1 LGNSLFY
8 LDPLKIFSYTPVLLA
23 LSDYGVRHKRK
34 IIGQNGL
41 CPVRL
46 APVFNLQKKIFIGRS
61 FMGRVAIIG
70 VGQSAFVRG
79 YPGSIRELA
88 FEGFKE
94 CMADAQVSVK
104 EIDASVICS
113 APEYDKQR
121 SPAGVFAE
129 YLGLTPQPTFYVE
142 TLCSSSSTGVKLAY
156 SLIKSGLH
164 DVVVVLGF
172 QKMSEISSAE
182 SQERMGRGADI
193 QWESPFGTMMPAYY
207 AMYARAHMKKYGTTP
222 EDLALIR
229 VKASTYGQINEK
241 AVYRKPVAL
250 DMFSDPQSPMSGPV
264 ASPLRVGDCCANA
277 DGSSCIILAS
287 EEKAKALSKKPVWI
301 LGVGAASSPVN
312 MAGRALF
319 TGLAVGEEAGKQAY
333 KMAGVSPKDVDVAE
347 VHDCFTIAE
356 MMAYENLGFAK
367 PGEGKDLIKSK
378 ETYKEGIIPVN
389 VDGGLL
395 SKGHPIGA
403 TGGSQI
409 RTIVL
414 QLRGQAGDM
423 QVKNPE
429 IGLVH
434 NIGGVGLY
442 GNVTILG
449 RS

>member
-1 LGNSLFY
+1 
-8 LDPLKIFSYTPVLLA
+8 
-23 LSDYGVRHKRK
+23 
-34 IIGQNGL
+34 
-41 CPVRL
+41 
-46 APVFNLQKKIFIGRS
+46 
-61 FMGRVAIIG
+61 MGKVAIIG

-94 CMADAQVSVK
+94 ALLDAK
-104 EIDASVICS
+104 ITTKDIDASVICS

-121 SPAGVFAE
+121 SPSGVIAE
-129 YLGLTPQPTFYVE
+129 YLGLTPAPTFYVE
-142 TLCSSSSTGVKLAY
+142 TLCSSSSTGLRLAY
-156 SLIKSGLH
+156 SLVKSGLH
-164 DVVVVLGF
+164 KVVAVIGF
-172 QKMSEISSAE
+172 QKMSEISSQE

-207 AMYARAHMKKYGTTP
+207 AMYARAHMERYGTTL

-229 VKASTYGQINEK
+229 VKSSTYGQINDK
-241 AVYRKPVAL
+241 AVYRKPVTL
-250 DMFSDPQSPMSGPV
+250 EMFQDPQNPMAGPV

-277 DGSSCIILAS
+277 DGSSCVIVAN
-287 EEKAKALSKKPVWI
+287 EEMAKSLCEKPVWI
-301 LGVGAASSPVN
+301 LGIGAASAPVN
-312 MAGRALF
+312 LAGRDLF
-319 TGLAVGEEAGKQAY
+319 TGLTVAQLAAEQAY
-333 KMAGVSPKDVDVAE
+333 KMAGVGPKDIDVAE

-356 MMAYENLGFAK
+356 LMAYENLGFAK
-367 PGEGKDLIKSK
+367 PGEGKDLIRSK
-378 ETYKEGIIPVN
+378 ETYKEGSIPVN

-414 QLRGQAGDM
+414 QLRGEAGAM
-423 QVKNPE
+423 QVKDPE

-449 RS
+449 R

>member
-1 LGNSLFY
+1 
-8 LDPLKIFSYTPVLLA
+8 
-23 LSDYGVRHKRK
+23 
-34 IIGQNGL
+34 
-41 CPVRL
+41 
-46 APVFNLQKKIFIGRS
+46 
-61 FMGRVAIIG
+61 MGKVGIIG
-70 VGQSAFVRG
+70 VGQTAFVRG

-88 FEGFKE
+88 FEGFKATME
-94 CMADAQVSVK
+94 DAQISTK
-104 EIDASVICS
+104 DIDASVICS

-129 YLGLTPQPTFYVE
+129 YLGLVPQPTCYVE
-142 TLCSSSSTGVKLAY
+142 SLCSSSSMGLRIAY
-156 SLIKSGLH
+156 SFIKSGLH
-164 DVVVVLGF
+164 DVVAVIGF

-207 AMYARAHMKKYGTTP
+207 AMYARAHMEKYGTSLD
-222 EDLALIR
+222 DLALIR
-229 VKASTYGQINEK
+229 VKAATYGQINEK
-241 AVYRKPVAL
+241 AVYRKPVTFE
-250 DMFSDPQSPMSGPV
+250 MFSDPESTMSAPV

-277 DGSSCIILAS
+277 DGSSCLIVAN
-287 EEKAKALSKKPVWI
+287 EEKARALSKKPVWI
-301 LGVGAASSPVN
+301 LGLGAASTNVN
-312 MAGRALF
+312 LAGRELF
-319 TGLAVGEEAGKQAY
+319 TGLTVAREAAEQAY
-333 KMAGVSPKDVDVAE
+333 KMAGVTPNDIDVAE

-367 PGEGKDLIKSK
+367 PGEGKELIKSK
-378 ETYKEGIIPVN
+378 ETYKEGEIPVN

-414 QLRGQAGDM
+414 QLRDEAGEI
-423 QVKNPE
+423 QVKDPQ

-449 RS
+449 R

>member
-1 LGNSLFY
+1 
-8 LDPLKIFSYTPVLLA
+8 
-23 LSDYGVRHKRK
+23 
-34 IIGQNGL
+34 
-41 CPVRL
+41 
-46 APVFNLQKKIFIGRS
+46 
-61 FMGRVAIIG
+61 MGKVAIIG

-88 FEGFKE
+88 FEGFK
-94 CMADAQVSVK
+94 DALLDAKITTK
-104 EIDASVICS
+104 EIDATVICS

-121 SPAGVFAE
+121 SPSGVIAE

-142 TLCSSSSTGVKLAY
+142 TLCSSSSTGLRLAY
-156 SLIKSGLH
+156 SLVKSGLH
-164 DVVVVLGF
+164 KVVAVIGF
-172 QKMSEISSAE
+172 QKMSEISSQE

-207 AMYARAHMKKYGTTP
+207 AMYARAHMEKYGTTL

-229 VKASTYGQINEK
+229 VKSSTYGQINDK
-241 AVYRKPVAL
+241 AVYRKPVTL
-250 DMFSDPQSPMSGPV
+250 DMFNDPQNPMAGPV

-277 DGSSCIILAS
+277 DGSSCVIVAN
-287 EEKAKALSKKPVWI
+287 EEMAKSLCEKPVWI
-301 LGVGAASSPVN
+301 LGIGAASAPVN
-312 MAGRALF
+312 LAGRDLF
-319 TGLAVGEEAGKQAY
+319 TGLTVAQIAAEQAY
-333 KMAGVSPKDVDVAE
+333 KMAGVGPKDIDVAE

-356 MMAYENLGFAK
+356 LMAYENLGFAK
-367 PGEGKDLIKSK
+367 PGEGKDLIRSK
-378 ETYKEGIIPVN
+378 ETYKEGSIPVN

-414 QLRGQAGDM
+414 QLRGEAGPM
-423 QVKNPE
+423 QVKDPE

-449 RS
+449 R

>member
-1 LGNSLFY
+1 ME
-8 LDPLKIFSYTPVLLA
+8 K
-23 LSDYGVRHKRK
+23 
-34 IIGQNGL
+34 
-41 CPVRL
+41 
-46 APVFNLQKKIFIGRS
+46 
-61 FMGRVAIIG
+61 VAIIG

-94 CMADAQVSVK
+94 AVEDAKVSVGD
-104 EIDASVICS
+104 IDASVICS

-121 SPAGVFAE
+121 SPSGVFAE
-129 YLGLTPQPTFYVE
+129 YLGLIPQPTCYLE
-142 TLCSSSSTGVKLAY
+142 SLCSSTSMGLRMAY
-156 SLIKSGLH
+156 SLVKSGLH
-164 DVVVVLGF
+164 DVVAVLGF

-207 AMYARAHMKKYGTTP
+207 AMFAKAHMEKYGTTL
-222 EDLALIR
+222 DDMALVR
-229 VKASTYGQINEK
+229 VKAATYGPINEK
-241 AVYRKPVAL
+241 ALFRKPVTL
-250 DMFSDPQSPMSGPV
+250 EMFTDPDHFMSGPV
-264 ASPLRVGDCCANA
+264 ASPLRAGDCCANA
-277 DGSSCIILAS
+277 DGSSCLIVAS

-301 LGVGAASSPVN
+301 LGLGAASASVN
-312 MAGRALF
+312 MAGRDLF
-319 TGLAVGEEAGKQAY
+319 TGLAVARQASEQAY
-333 KMAGVSPKDVDVAE
+333 KMAGVTPKDINVAE
-347 VHDCFTIAE
+347 VHDCFTISE
-356 MMAYENLGFAK
+356 ILAYEDLGFAK
-367 PGEGKDLIKSK
+367 PGEGRELVKSK
-378 ETYKEGIIPVN
+378 ETYKEGNIPIN

-414 QLRGQAGDM
+414 QLRGDAGEM
-423 QVKNPE
+423 QVKDPG

-449 RS
+449 R

>member
-1 LGNSLFY
+1 
-8 LDPLKIFSYTPVLLA
+8 
-23 LSDYGVRHKRK
+23 
-34 IIGQNGL
+34 
-41 CPVRL
+41 
-46 APVFNLQKKIFIGRS
+46 
-61 FMGRVAIIG
+61 MGRVGIIG

-88 FEGFKE
+88 FEGFKDAME
-94 CMADAQVSVK
+94 DAQIKS
-104 EIDASVICS
+104 EDIDASIICS

-129 YLGLTPQPTFYVE
+129 YLGLIPQPTFYLE
-142 TLCSSSSTGVKLAY
+142 SLCSSSSTGLRIAY

-164 DVVVVLGF
+164 DIVAVIGF

-207 AMYARAHMKKYGTTP
+207 AMFAKAHMEKYGTTP
-222 EDLALIR
+222 DDLALIR
-229 VKASTYGQINEK
+229 VKAATYGQINDR
-241 AVYRKPVAL
+241 AVYRKPVTFE
-250 DMFSDPQSPMSGPV
+250 MFSDPESPMSGPV

-277 DGSSCIILAS
+277 DGSSCVIVAN
-287 EEKAKALSKKPVWI
+287 EEKAKSVSKKPVWI
-301 LGVGAASSPVN
+301 LGVGAASASVN
-312 MAGRALF
+312 LAGRELF
-319 TGLAVGEEAGKQAY
+319 TGLSVAQNAGEQAY
-333 KMAGVSPKDVDVAE
+333 KMAGVTPKDIDVAE

-356 MMAYENLGFAK
+356 LMAYENLGFAG
-367 PGEGKDLIKSK
+367 PGEGRELIKGK
-378 ETYKEGIIPVN
+378 ETYKEGNIPVN

-409 RTIVL
+409 RTVVL
-414 QLRGQAGDM
+414 QLRGEAGEM
-423 QVKNPE
+423 QVKEPE

-449 RS
+449 R

>member
-1 LGNSLFY
+1 
-8 LDPLKIFSYTPVLLA
+8 
-23 LSDYGVRHKRK
+23 
-34 IIGQNGL
+34 
-41 CPVRL
+41 
-46 APVFNLQKKIFIGRS
+46 
-61 FMGRVAIIG
+61 MGKVGIIG

-88 FEGFKE
+88 FDGFKE
-94 CMADAQVSVK
+94 AMQDAGIPTK
-104 EIDASVICS
+104 DIDASIICS

-129 YLGLTPQPTFYVE
+129 YLGLVPQPTCYLE
-142 TLCSSSSTGVKLAY
+142 SLCSSSSMGLRFAY
-156 SLIKSGLH
+156 SLVKSGLH
-164 DVVVVLGF
+164 DVVAVIGF

-207 AMYARAHMKKYGTTP
+207 AMYARGHMEQYGTTL
-222 EDLALIR
+222 EDLARIR
-229 VKASTYGQINEK
+229 VKAATYGQINEK
-241 AVYRKPVAL
+241 AVYRRPVTFE
-250 DMFSDPQSPMSGPV
+250 MFSDPESPMSNPV
-264 ASPLRVGDCCANA
+264 ANPLRVGDCCANA
-277 DGSSCIILAS
+277 DGSSCVIVAN
-287 EEKAKALSKKPVWI
+287 EEKAKAFSKKPIWI
-301 LGVGAASSPVN
+301 LGLGAASTAVN
-312 MAGRALF
+312 LAGRDLF
-319 TGLAVGEEAGKQAY
+319 SGLTVAQAAGEEAY
-333 KMAGVSPKDVDVAE
+333 KMAGITAKDIDVAE

-367 PGEGKDLIKSK
+367 PGEGKELIKAK
-378 ETYKEGIIPVN
+378 ETYKEGSIPVN

-414 QLRGQAGDM
+414 QLRGEAGEM
-423 QVKNPE
+423 QVKDPE

-442 GNVTILG
+442 GNVSILG
-449 RS
+449 R

>member
-1 LGNSLFY
+1 
-8 LDPLKIFSYTPVLLA
+8 
-23 LSDYGVRHKRK
+23 
-34 IIGQNGL
+34 
-41 CPVRL
+41 
-46 APVFNLQKKIFIGRS
+46 
-61 FMGRVAIIG
+61 MGKVGIIG

-79 YPGSIRELA
+79 FPGSVRELA
-88 FEGFKE
+88 FEGFRE
-94 CMADAQVSVK
+94 AMLDAGITTK
-104 EIDASVICS
+104 DIGASVICS

-121 SPAGVFAE
+121 SPAGVLAE

-142 TLCSSSSTGVKLAY
+142 TLCSASSTGVRLGY
-156 SLIKSGLH
+156 SLVKSGLH

-207 AMYARAHMKKYGTTP
+207 AMYARGHMAKYGTTP
-222 EDLALIR
+222 DDLALIR
-229 VKASTYGQINEK
+229 VKAATYGQINEK
-241 AVYRKPVAL
+241 AVYRKAVTF
-250 DMFSDPQSPMSGPV
+250 DMFSDPENPMSGPV

-277 DGSSCIILAS
+277 DGSSCVIIAN
-287 EEKAKALSKKPVWI
+287 EEKCKAFSKKPIWI
-301 LGVGAASSPVN
+301 MGLGASSTAVN
-312 MAGRALF
+312 MAGRDLF
-319 TGLAVGEEAGKQAY
+319 SGLTVGQEAGEQAY
-333 KMAGVSPKDVDVAE
+333 KMAGVTPKDIDVAE

-378 ETYKEGIIPVN
+378 ETYKEGSIPVN

-414 QLRGQAGDM
+414 QLRGEAGPM
-423 QVKNPE
+423 QVKDPN

-434 NIGGVGLY
+434 NIGGCGLY

-449 RS
+449 R

>member
-1 LGNSLFY
+1 
-8 LDPLKIFSYTPVLLA
+8 
-23 LSDYGVRHKRK
+23 
-34 IIGQNGL
+34 
-41 CPVRL
+41 
-46 APVFNLQKKIFIGRS
+46 
-61 FMGRVAIIG
+61 MGKVGIIG

-88 FEGFKE
+88 YEGFKE
-94 CMADAQVSVK
+94 AMEDAKISNK
-104 EIDASVICS
+104 DIDASIICS

-121 SPAGVFAE
+121 SPAGVIAE
-129 YLGLTPQPTFYVE
+129 YLGLTPQPTFYLE
-142 TLCSSSSTGVKLAY
+142 SLCSSSSMGVRAAY
-156 SLIKSGLH
+156 SLVKSGLH
-164 DVVVVLGF
+164 DVVCVLGF
-172 QKMSEISSAE
+172 QKMSEITSAE

-207 AMYARAHMKKYGTTP
+207 AMYARAHMEKYGTTE

-229 VKASTYGQINEK
+229 IKAATYGQMNEK
-241 AVYRKPVAL
+241 AVYRKPVT
-250 DMFSDPQSPMSGPV
+250 MEQIFDPERPPV
-264 ASPLRVGDCCANA
+264 ATPLKVFDCCANA
-277 DGSSCIILAS
+277 DGSSCIIVAN
-287 EEKAKALSKKPVWI
+287 EEKANALCDKPVWI
-301 LGVGAASSPVN
+301 LGLGAASDTVN
-312 MAGRALF
+312 TAGRDLF
-319 TGLAVGEEAGKQAY
+319 TGLSVAIEAGKQAY
-333 KMAGVSPKDVDVAE
+333 EMAGLGPEDIDVAE

-367 PGEGKDLIKSK
+367 PGEGKELIKAK
-378 ETYKEGIIPVN
+378 ETYKEGKTPVN

-403 TGGSQI
+403 TGGSQV

-414 QLRGQAGDM
+414 QLRGEAGPM
-423 QVKNPE
+423 QVKDPE